1 MYSNIIWQSST
12 MQNLQ
17 LLAVNVHQLNIK
29 WIDGLSTPSHGYW
42 ISDSG
47 SFFQR
52 TQRNWTQI
60 RKAIKSI
67 WHRMVPVSSDITETA
82 IKPKSLEKYVPWKKM
97 KFSQVIEFKK
107 LYMKLHTHRH
117 PNGPDKTHFFKE
129 VGINGDEFHKR
140 QNIFPLH

>member
-12 MQNLQ
+12 MQNLR
-17 LLAVNVHQLNIK
+17 LLVHQPNIK
-29 WIDGLSTPSHGYW
+29 WIDSLSTPSYGYR

-67 WHRMVPVSSDITETA
+67 WHRMVPVSSDITEMA

-97 KFSQVIEFKK
+97 KFSCYRIQIN
-107 LYMKLHTHRH
+107 YMWNYTCIHTSND
-117 PNGPDKTHFFKE
+117 PYKTHFFQRS
-129 VGINGDEFHKR
+129 GD
-140 QNIFPLH
+140 QWGWVS

>member
-17 LLAVNVHQLNIK
+17 LLVHQPNIK
-29 WIDGLSTPSHGYW
+29 WIDGLSTPSHGYL

-52 TQRNWTQI
+52 TQRNWTQT

-97 KFSQVIEFKK
+97 KFSCYRIKIN
-107 LYMKLHTHRH
+107 YIWSYTRIDT
-117 PNGPDKTHFFKE
+117 PNGPDKTHIFKE